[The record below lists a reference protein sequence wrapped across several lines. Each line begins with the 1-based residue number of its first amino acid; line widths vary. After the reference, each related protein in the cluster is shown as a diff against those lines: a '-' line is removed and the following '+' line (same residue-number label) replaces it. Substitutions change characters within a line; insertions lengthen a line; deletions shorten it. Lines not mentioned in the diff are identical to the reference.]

1 MSMLKEF
8 REFALKGS
16 VVDLAVGVIIGAAF
30 GTIVSSLVDD
40 VIMPPIGLLL
50 AGIDF
55 SALKLVLREA
65 VPAVGAEGVAGY
77 VAATPEVAINYGK
90 FINAAIKFVIVAWV
104 LFLVIRAMNAM
115 KRKEEA
121 KPAPVAETP
130 ADVKLLTEI
139 RDLLK
144 K

>member
-8 REFALKGS
+8 REFALKGN

-40 VIMPPIGLLL
+40 LIMPVIGAVTGGL
-50 AGIDF
+50 DF
-55 SALKLVLREA
+55 SNYFLPLSNAVTATTLDAAREQGA
-65 VPAVGAEGVAGY
+65 VFA
-77 VAATPEVAINYGK
+77 YGK
-90 FINAAIKFVIVAWV
+90 FITAVLKFIIVAWV
-104 LFLVIRAMNAM
+104 LFMVIKAMNTM
-115 KRKEEA
+115 KRKQEA
-121 KPAPVAETP
+121 APAAPAEPP
-130 ADVKLLTEI
+130 ADIKLLTEI

>member
-1 MSMLKEF
+1 MLKEF

-40 VIMPPIGLLL
+40 VIMPPIGMLL

-55 SALKLVLREA
+55 SALKFVLKEG
-65 VPAVGAEGVAGY
+65 VPAV
-77 VAATPEVAINYGK
+77 AATATTPAIPAVPEVAINYGR
-90 FINAAIKFVIVAWV
+90 FLNAAIKFTIVAWV
-104 LFLVIRAMNAM
+104 LFLVVKGMNSM
-115 KRKEEA
+115 KRKAEA
-121 KPAPVAETP
+121 APPAAAPEAP

>member
-1 MSMLKEF
+1 MSIVKEF

-16 VVDLAVGVIIGAAF
+16 VVDLAVGVVIGAAF

-40 VIMPPIGLLL
+40 LIMPLIG
-50 AGIDF
+50 
-55 SALKLVLREA
+55 
-65 VPAVGAEGVAGY
+65 
-77 VAATPEVAINYGK
+77 AATGGLDFTNY
-90 FINAAIKFVIVAWV
+90 FFPLSDAVTAQTLDAAREQGAVLAYGNFLTAVLKFVIIAWV
-104 LFLVIRAMNAM
+104 LFMIIKAMNTM

-121 KPAPVAETP
+121 KPEPISEAP

-144 K
+144 AK

>member
-1 MSMLKEF
+1 MSIFTEF
-8 REFALKGS
+8 REFALKGN
-16 VVDLAVGVIIGAAF
+16 VVDLAVGVVIGAAF
-30 GTIVSSLVDD
+30 GTIVASLVDD
-40 VIMPPIGLLL
+40 LIMPLIGAATGGL
-50 AGIDF
+50 DF
-55 SALKLVLREA
+55 SNYFLPLSSAVTATTLDAAREQGA
-65 VPAVGAEGVAGY
+65 VFA
-77 VAATPEVAINYGK
+77 YGK
-90 FINAAIKFVIVAWV
+90 FLTAVLKFAIVAWV
-104 LFLVIRAMNAM
+104 LFMVIKAMNAM

>member
-8 REFALKGS
+8 REFALKGN
-16 VVDLAVGVIIGAAF
+16 VVDLAVGVVIGAAF

-40 VIMPPIGLLL
+40 MIMPLIGAVTGCL
-50 AGIDF
+50 DF
-55 SALKLVLREA
+55 SNYFLGLS
-65 VPAVGAEGVAGY
+65 PAVTATTLDAAREQGAVFA
-77 VAATPEVAINYGK
+77 YGK
-90 FINAAIKFVIVAWV
+90 FITAVLKFVIVAWV
-104 LFLVIRAMNAM
+104 LFMVIKAMNTM

-130 ADVKLLTEI
+130 ADIKLLTEI